1 MKTLHEVAAE
11 LVHNCKTGNEMAGLD
26 TLYHPD
32 AVSVEAG
39 APPGEDRVKTGLAAI
54 KGKHAWWQDNFE
66 MHGGD
71 VDGPFPHGD
80 DRFAVIFEVDATM
93 KATGQRSRMREVAV
107 YHVKD
112 GLIVR
117 EEFYYAM
124 GG

>member
-1 MKTLHEVAAE
+1 
-11 LVHNCKTGNEMAGLD
+11 
-26 TLYHPD
+26 
-32 AVSVEAG
+32 
-39 APPGEDRVKTGLAAI
+39 VKTGLAAI

-117 EEFYYAM
+117 EEFFYAM